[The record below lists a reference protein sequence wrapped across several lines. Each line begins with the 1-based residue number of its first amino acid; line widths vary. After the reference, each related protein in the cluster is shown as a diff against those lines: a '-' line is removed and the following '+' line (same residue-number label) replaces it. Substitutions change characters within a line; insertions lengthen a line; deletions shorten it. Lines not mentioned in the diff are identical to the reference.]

1 MEKKEPFGQ
10 TYAKRLDIGDLV
22 EWSEWSIDHNQYEKS
37 IGILTE
43 LSVESISGRLVS
55 MAHITDINKSKTYKV
70 FTINLKVIS
79 KSLVD

>member
-1 MEKKEPFGQ
+1 MIN
-10 TYAKRLDIGDLV
+10 IGDLV